1 MQKIILYTLVIVFG
15 FVTKSI
21 AQEDRK
27 AAIEQRKEK
36 IKDRKEALKNK
47 PTTFEKKVE
56 QISTAMEFTLARE
69 KNELK
74 MKIDSLDNLFSQDKI
89 TSDEL
94 KNLKLVEAEISAGKI
109 ERNMEFQKAK
119 LDSLLQ
125 NKVETDSKDVFFKID
140 TINGKKVYT
149 YYKYNTTNFDDVP
162 SLKIYKS

>member
-15 FVTKSI
+15 FITKSI

-47 PTTFEKKVE
+47 TMTFEKKVE
-56 QISTAMEFTLARE
+56 QISTGMEFTLARE

-74 MKIDSLDNLFSQDKI
+74 MKIDSLDNLYSQNKI
-89 TSDEL
+89 TADEL
-94 KNLKLVEAEISAGKI
+94 KSLKIKQAEISSVKI
-109 ERNMEFQKAK
+109 EKSMDFQKAK
-119 LDSLLQ
+119 LDSLVQ

-140 TINGKKVYT
+140 TINGKKVFT
-149 YYKYNTTNFDDVP
+149 YYKRFR
-162 SLKIYKS
+162 